1 MTRRP
6 HKESLYPLPP
16 PVLSRGGRARQN
28 GGGRVGGAVLALV
41 LLLWARPAVAGPA
54 PTGDQYEALEALY
67 DATDGDNWTTDT
79 NWNTT
84 NNNWYGVTTNSDG
97 KVTFIDLY
105 SNNLTGTIPTELE
118 DLTELTGLRL
128 PDNNLSGAI
137 PTELGALTKLRR
149 LDLHI
154 NGLSGSIPTELGA
167 LTELTGL
174 RLYDNDLSG
183 AIPTELGNLTKLE
196 NLYLNDNGLS
206 GSIPTELG
214 ALTELTG
221 LLLYDND
228 LSGSIPT
235 QLGNLTALEELRL
248 NNNNLSGS
256 IPTQV
261 ENLTALEELKLENN
275 NLSGSIPTQVENL
288 TALEEL
294 RLNNNNLS
302 GAIPAELGDL
312 TALEELYLH
321 NNNLSGAIPAE
332 LKALTVLEDL
342 YLYNNAGLSGPIPVA
357 FIPDDTTG
365 LSALEEFH
373 VQNTQVTVPT
383 DTDFQEWIATI
394 TLTIGTQ
401 TSVARINLDAANTA
415 PVGLWSDETTL
426 WVVDPFA
433 LKVFAYGLDNGQR
446 TATRDITLDGAN
458 TAAQGLWGDGT
469 TLWVADLFG
478 NKLYAYTL
486 ADGSRDADEDIALEA
501 TYPRGLWSDGTTL
514 WVVDSLRNV
523 YAYTLADG
531 SRDDTKDFA
540 LASADESGRGAWSD
554 GTTLWVADFVDAR
567 LYAYTLADGTH
578 DPDSYKIVAPAN
590 TAPRGLWS
598 DGTTLWVAD
607 HADARIYRYGPRI
620 SSDITPP
627 KRIGATND
635 GETVT
640 LLFDEVLDPNSVPSP
655 AGFTVLKWFNAGD
668 PYLPSDFVAAGYY
681 CLAGNTSMGC
691 PFALKSVQ
699 VIGNKV
705 VLTLPNEVRIWAG
718 PRSLIALYAADDAVN
733 QIKDLA
739 GNEAESLRNS
749 GPSTVIANQA
759 PPPPIV
765 LAPRHTNPWG
775 MWGDGETLWVLQQGY
790 GQAMDKLYA
799 YDLADGSWDSAK
811 DIDFPN
817 RPPFL
822 TGLVGDGT
830 TFWVAEADDV
840 LPYLSAYR
848 MDNGNADRPKNFGLA
863 PENGHPRGLA
873 VAGGTLWVGDFE
885 DLALYAY
892 DFATEARQAAN
903 DLYLSADNADPTDR
917 YLSADNADPTGLWTN
932 GTTAW
937 VVDFVDKHIYAYD
950 LATKQRHPAND
961 IILNDSNTHPLSM
974 WSDGT
979 RLWVADGRDPEALYE
994 YALPQAP
1001 PLAAPE
1007 ENRAPRA
1014 VADEATLVLS
1024 PGGSVVI
1031 AVLANDS
1038 DPDGDPLQIGAVT
1051 TPTRGTAAQAGAAIL
1066 YTPETEFVGTDSFT
1080 YTITDG
1086 QGATATATVT
1096 VTVTRPV
1103 SQPPTIPEEP
1113 AGPEG
1118 TVNTRGGRSGGG
1130 TSSGGESQ
1138 GEAES
1143 EPTDGEQAAAV
1154 AGYLENPGADS
1165 FQSGIG
1171 VLSGWVCEAETVT
1184 LELDGVAHVAAY
1196 GTERGDTEDTCGD
1209 TANGFGLLFN
1219 WNLLGDGEYEVVA
1232 LVDGVELDRATVTV
1246 TTLGAEFLKD
1256 VAGQCEVPDF
1266 PSVGEAVTL
1275 TWQESGQNFV
1285 ITDGAAP
1292 VGSSNRAGIAG
1303 VGYLE
1308 NPGSNSFQSGI
1319 GVLSGWVCAAETVE
1333 IEITPESGDI
1343 ARHVAGYG
1351 TERLDTEDACG
1362 DTDNGFGLL
1371 FNWNLLGDGEHEV
1384 VAYVD
1389 DVELGRATVRVTT
1402 LGEEFLR
1409 AAAGECTV
1417 EDFPTSGETV
1427 TLAWQQNQQNF
1438 VITHVE

>member
-6 HKESLYPLPP
+6 HKDGLYPSPP
-16 PVLSRGGRARQN
+16 PVLSRGGRARRVA
-28 GGGRVGGAVLALV
+28 GRVGGAVLALV

-54 PTGDQYEALEALY
+54 PTGDQYAALEALY
-67 DATDGDNWTTDT
+67 DATNGAGWTNSANWK
-79 NWNTT
+79 TT

-97 KVTFIDLY
+97 KVTRLVLAN
-105 SNNLTGTIPTELE
+105 NNLDGMIPTDLE
-118 DLTELTGLRL
+118 DLTNLVKLNLGT
-128 PDNNLSGAI
+128 NKLSG
-137 PTELGALTKLRR
+137 T
-149 LDLHI
+149 
-154 NGLSGSIPTELGA
+154 
-167 LTELTGL
+167 
-174 RLYDNDLSG
+174 
-183 AIPTELGNLTKLE
+183 IPTELGNLSNLRELLLFDNKLSGTIPTQLGSLSNLDNKLSGTIPTQLGSLSNLTDLHLDE
-196 NLYLNDNGLS
+196 NALS
-206 GSIPTELG
+206 GSIP
-214 ALTELTG
+214 
-221 LLLYDND
+221 
-228 LSGSIPT
+228 S
-235 QLGNLTALEELRL
+235 QLGNLSNLRELDL
-248 NNNNLSGS
+248 SNNNLSGS
-256 IPTQV
+256 IP
-261 ENLTALEELKLENN
+261 
-275 NLSGSIPTQVENL
+275 S
-288 TALEEL
+288 
-294 RLNNNNLS
+294 
-302 GAIPAELGDL
+302 ELGDL
-312 TALEELYLH
+312 NSLTLLYLH
-321 NNNLSGAIPAE
+321 NNNLSGMIPTE
-332 LKALTVLEDL
+332 LGDLSSLRWLWLHNNKLSGMIPTELGSLSDLEQLIIQNNNLSGSIPSQLGSLSSLRWL
-342 YLYNNAGLSGPIPVA
+342 YLHNNNLSGSIPSQLGSLSSLTILVLSKNNLSGSIPSALRSLSDLQWLRLENNAALSGPLPST
-357 FIPDDTTG
+357 FPSG
-365 LSALEEFH
+365 LTALTDLTIH
-373 VQNTQVTVPT
+373 NTRVTVPT
-383 DTDFQEWIATI
+383 DAAFETWLATLRLFLAGI
-394 TLTIGTQ
+394 RTSAHTIDLHPDN
-401 TSVARINLDAANTA
+401 TS
-415 PVGLWSDETTL
+415 
-426 WVVDPFA
+426 
-433 LKVFAYGLDNGQR
+433 
-446 TATRDITLDGAN
+446 
-458 TAAQGLWGDGT
+458 
-469 TLWVADLFG
+469 
-478 NKLYAYTL
+478 
-486 ADGSRDADEDIALEA
+486 
-501 TYPRGLWSDGTTL
+501 PRGLWSDGATVWVSDANAAVYAYRLAGGARDTAKEFRLRTGNGHPHGLWSDGETL
-514 WVVDSLRNV
+514 WVVDTNDRKL
-523 YAYTLADG
+523 YAYGLADG
-531 SRDDTKDFA
+531 VRD
-540 LASADESGRGAWSD
+540 
-554 GTTLWVADFVDAR
+554 
-567 LYAYTLADGTH
+567 
-578 DPDSYKIVAPAN
+578 
-590 TAPRGLWS
+590 TAKEFSLHTDNETPRGLWS
-598 DGTTLWVAD
+598 DGETVWVVDYNDEWLYAYTLAGGSRDSAKDVD
-607 HADARIYRYGPRI
+607 LADALNRHPEGLW
-620 SSDITPP
+620 S
-627 KRIGATND
+627 D
-635 GETVT
+635 GETVWVSDVNDGWLYAYNLAT
-640 LLFDEVLDPNSVPSP
+640 GDWDKTRNFVLDP
-655 AGFTVLKWFNAGD
+655 ANATPTG
-668 PYLPSDFVAAGYY
+668 LW
-681 CLAGNTSMGC
+681 LAGTTWWV
-691 PFALKSVQ
+691 AD
-699 VIGNKV
+699 
-705 VLTLPNEVRIWAG
+705 RDAG
-718 PRSLIALYAADDAVN
+718 KLYAYPRT
-733 QIKDLA
+733 I
-739 GNEAESLRNS
+739 
-749 GPSTVIANQA
+749 I
-759 PPPPIV
+759 

-775 MWGDGETLWVLQQGY
+775 MWGDGETLWVLQQSY
-790 GQAMDKLYA
+790 GGMDKLYA
-799 YDLADGSWDSAK
+799 YDLADGSWNSDE

-817 RPPFL
+817 RPPIL

-848 MDNGNADRPKNFGLA
+848 MDNGHADRPKNFRLA

-873 VAGGTLWVGDFE
+873 EAGGTLWVGDFE

-892 DFATEARQAAN
+892 DFATAARQAAN
-903 DLYLSADNADPTDR
+903 DLYLSADNADPV
-917 YLSADNADPTGLWTN
+917 GLWTN

-950 LATKQRHPAND
+950 LATKQRHPDND
-961 IILNDSNTHPLSM
+961 IILNDSNTNPLSL
-974 WSDGT
+974 WSDGYN
-979 RLWVADGRDPEALYE
+979 LLVADGADRLVYE

-1001 PLAAPE
+1001 PPAAPE

-1014 VADEATLVLS
+1014 VADEATLVRS

-1051 TPTRGTAAQAGAAIL
+1051 TPTRGTAAQAGAAIR

-1080 YTITDG
+1080 YTISDG

-1130 TSSGGESQ
+1130 TSSGGESSGGESQ

-1154 AGYLENPGADS
+1154 AGYLENPGPDS